1 MQSQVQKKGKT
12 SSHKMGKG
20 FLSPRNYWKGI
31 ITNTDLK
38 KDKNTLVRSGP
49 KAERTA
55 AQGKAAVCI
64 QRIRLKQTTDG
75 AGEGQ
80 KESGKQGDK
89 TS

>member
-1 MQSQVQKKGKT
+1 
-12 SSHKMGKG
+12 MGKG
-20 FLSPRNYWKGI
+20 FLAPRNYWKGI

-38 KDKNTLVRSGP
+38 KDKNNLVRSGP

-55 AQGKAAVCI
+55 AQGKAA
-64 QRIRLKQTTDG
+64 RIRLKQTTDG